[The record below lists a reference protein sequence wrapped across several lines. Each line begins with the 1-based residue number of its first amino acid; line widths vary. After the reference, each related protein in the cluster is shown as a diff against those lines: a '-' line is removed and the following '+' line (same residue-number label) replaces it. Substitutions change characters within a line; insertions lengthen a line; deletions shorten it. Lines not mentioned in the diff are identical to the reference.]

1 MSPYDQNHDYVSDY
15 VDQWNQ
21 SVRRSKAGMIILGIA
36 FIIVGLAAAFAP
48 YSMYGVIQGIV
59 AAVLIV
65 HGVSQVVTYF
75 QTPEFFRAGTV
86 LASGI
91 LNAVLGVLFLLLPA
105 TFTAGTLVFLLSFL
119 LIMTGIER
127 LTFSRQMSYYGISTS
142 SMGGAM
148 GVLNIILGV
157 VFLFTPLMTSVVLSY
172 LIAAYLIVAGITL
185 IAEGIA
191 IKKIER

>member
-1 MSPYDQNHDYVSDY
+1 MQHSHNAV
-15 VDQWNQ
+15 QW
-21 SVRRSKAGMIILGIA
+21 VARTAMGIA
-36 FIIVGLAAAFAP
+36 LIIVGLAAAFAP

-86 LASGI
+86 LSSGI

-127 LTFSRQMSYYGISTS
+127 LTFSRQMSYYSISTS
-142 SMGGAM
+142 SMG
-148 GVLNIILGV
+148 
-157 VFLFTPLMTSVVLSY
+157 SVVLSY